1 LSKQNK
7 PLRDDVY
14 NLVDNPDATIDQ
26 KLDMSLRLVIQIS
39 AGLADLAAS
48 FKKSDDVMCTFA
60 SKVELQRAGPQEGGL
75 E

>member
-1 LSKQNK
+1 MKSDK

-14 NLVDNPDATIDQ
+14 NVVDNPDATIDQ

-48 FKKSDDVMCTFA
+48 FKKSDDAMCTFA
-60 SKVELQRAGPQEGGL
+60 HKFELQRTGPQEGGL